1 MLTEDLQKEIY
12 FPYPKVRDIQS
23 NMISDVYNSIKSKK
37 HIIMHAP
44 TGIGKTIAVLAPA
57 LPFAIKNNLTIFFL
71 TSRQT
76 QHKIVVDTLK
86 HIKQKFGIELEC
98 ADIIGKKWMC
108 LQNSVEAMASSSF
121 HEYCKELREKG
132 NCEFYINTRKEN
144 MQPTFEAKHSLEEL
158 KAISPCHVQD
168 FIEKGKS
175 RNLCPYELAAIVAE
189 KAKVIIADYYY
200 MFNPTIR
207 DSFLFK
213 IRKGL
218 ENIILVIDEAHNLP
232 NRIRELLTH
241 KTSSLIIEFAKK
253 EARRYGYG
261 DTIANLEIIENALFK
276 LAKSLDNEGLGNER
290 TISKNEFV
298 DEISSLK
305 SYDEILTELLFIGED
320 IREKQKKSF
329 VLSIAKFLES
339 WLGSDIGFG
348 RILSKEIDKRL
359 KISLAYRCLDPSIA
373 ARDVIEKSHVAVLMS
388 GTLTPTS
395 MYKDILGF
403 DNAVEKEY
411 KSPFPKKN
419 RLNLIIPKTTTKF
432 KERSNAQFMEIA
444 HVCSGI
450 VDMVNGN
457 SAIFFPS
464 YDLMENIG
472 KFISIESKK
481 PIFKEKPAMTKEEK
495 EKLIAV
501 FRSHKDLKCEAQW
514 NASELRF
521 TRSHVTGLAHHVT
534 GAVLLGISTGS
545 FGEGIDMPNVLKAVI
560 IVGLP
565 LQKPNVE
572 AKLLI
577 DYYDDK
583 FGRGFEYGYV
593 LPAITKCLQNAGR
606 CIRSETDKGAII
618 FLDERYAWRNY
629 YQCFPEDWDMEVDLN
644 YEGVLKEFFD
654 RK

>member
-1 MLTEDLQKEIY
+1 MLTEELQKEIY
-12 FPYPKVRDIQS
+12 FPYSKIRSIQS
-23 NMISDVYNSIKSKK
+23 DMISDVYSSIKGKK

-57 LPFAIKNNLTIFFL
+57 LPLAMKNKLTIFFL

-108 LQNSVEAMASSSF
+108 LQNGVEAMASSSF
-121 HEYCKELREKG
+121 HEYCKDLREKG
-132 NCEFYINTRKEN
+132 SCEFYINTKKEN
-144 MQPTFEAKHSLEEL
+144 LQPTLEAKQSLEEL
-158 KAISPCHVQD
+158 RIMGPCNVQD
-168 FIEKGKS
+168 FIEKGRSKK
-175 RNLCPYELAAIVAE
+175 LCPYELSVIAAD

-200 MFNPTIR
+200 IFNPAIR

-213 IRKGL
+213 IKKGL

-253 EARRYGYG
+253 EARKYGYEESV
-261 DTIANLEIIENALFK
+261 TNLEIVENALFK
-276 LAKSLDNEGLGNER
+276 LGKSLDNEGLGNER
-290 TISKNEFV
+290 TISKNELV

-305 SYDEILTELLFIGED
+305 SYDAVLTELLFIGED

-329 VLSIAKFLES
+329 VLAIAKFLES
-339 WLGSDIGFG
+339 WQGPDAGFG
-348 RILSKEIDKRL
+348 RILSKEMDRKL
-359 KISLAYRCLDPSIA
+359 KVSLAYRCLDPSIA
-373 ARDVIEKSHVAVLMS
+373 AREVIEKTYSSVLMS

-403 DNAVEKEY
+403 GDAAEKEY
-411 KSPFPKKN
+411 KNPFPKKN
-419 RLNLIIPKTTTKF
+419 RLNLIVPKTTTKF
-432 KERSNAQFMEIA
+432 RERSSAQFMEIA
-444 HVCSGI
+444 NVCSRI
-450 VDMVNGN
+450 ADLVNGN

-472 KFISIESKK
+472 EFIRIESKK
-481 PIFKEKPAMTKEEK
+481 QIFREKSAMTKEEK
-495 EKLIAV
+495 EKLLAV
-501 FRSHKDLKCEAQW
+501 FRSHK
-514 NASELRF
+514 
-521 TRSHVTGLAHHVT
+521 
-534 GAVLLGISTGS
+534 GAVLLGTSTGS

-565 LQKPNVE
+565 LQKPDIE

-583 FGRGFEYGYV
+583 FGKGFEYGYF

-618 FLDERYAWRNY
+618 FLDERYASRSY
-629 YQCFPEDWDMEVDLN
+629 YQCFPEDWDMEVSLD
-644 YEGVLKEFFD
+644 YEDVLREFFD
-654 RK
+654 R